1 MKICIVG
8 PGAIGGSIANR
19 FAAHTGENVAVLARG
34 AALDA
39 LRRNGVTLIVGGRRT
54 TVPVRASANPA
65 ELGPQDVVILAVK
78 AYSLAALAPSLVPM
92 LTPDTVVVP
101 VQNGI
106 PWWYFY
112 KEGGRLDGS
121 RLTAIDPDGA
131 IERALPSRQAVGA
144 VTYAGARVPA
154 PGVIDL
160 TLDELMLFGEPDGT
174 SSPRLLRTVGLFEQ
188 AGFKCQAT
196 PEIRKA
202 IWLKMWGNATMNP
215 VSVLANATIDRMLGD
230 PAVKATLAAAMLE
243 VRAVA
248 GALGLSFELTLDQ
261 RFAQAA
267 ELGAFKT
274 SMLQDLEAGR
284 ALEIEALVGVVVELA
299 HKLDVKVPVM
309 ETVYALTRLRGLR
322 A

>member
-1 MKICIVG
+1 MRICIVG

-19 FAAHTGENVAVLARG
+19 FVARTGEDVAVLARG
-34 AALDA
+34 AALEA
-39 LRRNGVTLIVGGRRT
+39 LRKNGVTLIVGGRRT
-54 TVPVRASANPA
+54 TVPVRASASPA
-65 ELGPQDVVILAVK
+65 ELGPQDMVILAVK

-144 VTYAGARVPA
+144 VTYAGARVPE

-174 SSPRLLRTVGLFEQ
+174 SSPRLARTIALFEK

-248 GALGLSFELTLDQ
+248 GALGLGFELTLDQ

-299 HKLDVKVPVM
+299 HKLDVTVPVM

>member
-1 MKICIVG
+1 MRICIVG
-8 PGAIGGSIANR
+8 AGAIGGSIAQR
-19 FAAHTGENVAVLARG
+19 FAAHTGEDVAVLARG
-34 AALDA
+34 ATLEAI
-39 LRRNGVTLIVGGRRT
+39 RRDGLTLMVRGARAT
-54 TVPVRASANPA
+54 TPVRAAAAPA
-65 ELGPQDVVILAVK
+65 ELGPQDIVIVALK
-78 AYSLAALAPSLVPM
+78 AYSLAAVAPTLTPM

-101 VQNGI
+101 VQNGV

-112 KEGGRLDGS
+112 KEGGVLDGS
-121 RLTAIDPDGA
+121 RLLAIDPDGA
-131 IERALPSRQAVGA
+131 IERALPSRQAIGA

-154 PGVIDL
+154 PGVVDL

-174 SSPRLLRTVGLFEQ
+174 HSPRLQRVIALFEQ

-196 PEIRKA
+196 SEIRKS
-202 IWLKMWGNATMNP
+202 IWLKLWGNATMNP
-215 VSVLANATIDRMLGD
+215 VSVLANATIDRLITD
-230 PAVKATLAAAMLE
+230 PAVRATLSDAMLE

-248 GALGLSFELTLDQ
+248 GALGLTFDFTLEQ

-267 ELGAFKT
+267 DLGAFKT

-284 ALEIEALVGVVVELA
+284 PLEIEALVGVVVELA

-309 ETVYALTRLRGLR
+309 ETIYALTRLRGLR